1 MRCQCHGSA
10 PRLQHRQSGYM
21 RLALAMSG
29 YPETELAH
37 RPHVFDNAR
46 IPYW

>member
-1 MRCQCHGSA
+1 
-10 PRLQHRQSGYM
+10 
-21 RLALAMSG
+21 MSG